1 LLELEKRGRVR
12 AGPFT
17 PEVALNNP
25 EALLEL
31 HKEFRD
37 AGADVLQSLTF
48 YASRDKLA
56 TVGMEDRVAELNR
69 AAVRIA
75 KQAAGDRC
83 LVAGNLSLTWMY
95 EPGDAAS
102 PDKVRRTFD
111 EQLDVQ
117 VAEGV
122 DFIIGETFS
131 YVGEALLAVERAKA
145 TKLPV
150 MVTVCFENEDVTTDG
165 RTAAQAARE
174 LADAGAD
181 VVGINCLRSPEH
193 TLPLMKEMRDA
204 VTSYIG
210 CQPVAYRTTHT
221 HRDFTSLPA
230 FPDQLEPY
238 QLTRREMA
246 EYATKAREMGIN
258 YIGSCC
264 GAVATHVREM
274 ARALGKLPEDDRV
287 WKKGGTKAM
296 SAYEYY
302 DHDNKPKA

>member
-1 LLELEKRGRVR
+1 
-12 AGPFT
+12 
-17 PEVALNNP
+17 
-25 EALLEL
+25 
-31 HKEFRD
+31 
-37 AGADVLQSLTF
+37 
-48 YASRDKLA
+48 
-56 TVGMEDRVAELNR
+56 
-69 AAVRIA
+69 
-75 KQAAGDRC
+75 
-83 LVAGNLSLTWMY
+83 MY
-95 EPGDAAS
+95 EPGDPAS

-204 VTSYIG
+204 VRSYIG

-238 QLTRREMA
+238 QLTRREMS
-246 EYATKAREMGIN
+246 EYAAKAREMGIN